1 MNQKHAKISLAA
13 SALALPVALMA
24 GNLTSLILKTN
35 NPDNVDITANL
46 AYLRPTL
53 IVSFTIFGVLC
64 VISLVFAIISMRKGD
79 KSLSKF
85 SLVVLVAVL
94 LVSLAAGLLQK
105 QTDAIERDYSKQRFD
120 TLFQQLHKNLNE
132 KKKAN

>member
-13 SALALPVALMA
+13 SALALPVAFTA
-24 GNLTSLILKTN
+24 GNLTSLILKAN
-35 NPDNVDITANL
+35 NPDNVDITAGL

-53 IVSFTIFGVLC
+53 IVSFTTFGILC
-64 VISLVFAIISMRKGD
+64 AIGLIFAIIGMRKGD

-85 SLVVLVAVL
+85 SLIVLVAVL
-94 LVSLAAGLLQK
+94 LVSLSAALLQQRIDRVEK
-105 QTDAIERDYSKQRFD
+105 TYSKQQFN